1 MASIERD
8 GSKGVVIGVDPHPG
22 SHMACA
28 MDTTGRVLGEC
39 EVSNNE
45 EGIRRLQAWGKAYGR
60 CRWAVEGPAS
70 SFARGMVARLREAGE
85 EVVGIA
91 PAMTAQYR
99 GKRWRG
105 KNDQIDAANAARALL
120 ANPEL
125 PKYEPAPYQ
134 ERLKELTRSYQRLS
148 QELRAT
154 RMAARTLQTAEARA
168 ALEHVAAALEQAVQ
182 GLKASIKVTVT
193 PLAGPLLAR
202 QGVGPIVAGVL
213 LAEAGRVGRFRS
225 RDHFAAFAGCAPIPW
240 ASGAGTAVRVNPG
253 GNRRLNWAAHIVV
266 LGRLRLDPRTRAYRD
281 RKLAQGKTHR
291 EIIRSLKTYVTRELY
306 ACLQA
311 LDSSPSPS

>member
-1 MASIERD
+1 MVSIGRD
-8 GSKGVVIGVDPHPG
+8 GSDGVVIGVDPHPG

-28 MDTTGRVLGEC
+28 MDATGRVVGEC
-39 EVSNNE
+39 EVTND
-45 EGIRRLQAWGKAYGR
+45 EGGIGQLQAWGRAYGK
-60 CRWAVEGPAS
+60 CRWAVEGPATAY
-70 SFARGMVARLREAGE
+70 ARGMVARLRETGE
-85 EVVGIA
+85 EVIGIA

-105 KNDQIDAANAARALL
+105 KNDRIDAANAARALL

-125 PKYEPAPYQ
+125 PRYEPPPYQ

-154 RMAARTLQTAEARA
+154 RMAARTLQTPEARA
-168 ALEHVAAALEQAVQ
+168 ALEHVAAALGQAVHD
-182 GLKASIKVTVT
+182 LKASIKATVT

-202 QGVGPIVAGVL
+202 QGIGPIVAGVV
-213 LAEAGRVGRFRS
+213 LAETGRIGRFRS

-240 ASGAGTAVRVNPG
+240 ASGAGHAVRVNPG

-291 EIIRSLKTYVTRELY
+291 EIIRSLKTYISRELY
-306 ACLQA
+306 ACLQV
-311 LDSSPSPS
+311 LDSTPSPS

>member
-1 MASIERD
+1 MASIGRD
-8 GSKGVVIGVDPHPG
+8 GSTGVVIGVDPHPA

-28 MDTTGRVLGEC
+28 MDATGRVLGEC
-39 EVSNNE
+39 EVSND
-45 EGIRRLQAWGKAYGR
+45 EGGAERLQTWGKAYGK

-85 EVVGIA
+85 EVVAIA

-105 KNDQIDAANAARALL
+105 KNDRIDAANAARALL

-125 PKYEPAPYQ
+125 PRYEPPPYQ

-148 QELRAT
+148 QQLRAT
-154 RMAARTLQTAEARA
+154 RMAARTLQTAEAQA
-168 ALEHVAAALEQAVQ
+168 ALAQVTVALEQAVHD
-182 GLKASIKVTVT
+182 LKATIRATVA
-193 PLAGPLLAR
+193 PLAAPLLAQ
-202 QGVGPIVAGVL
+202 QGVGPIVAGVV

-240 ASGAGTAVRVNPG
+240 ASGAGQAVRVNPG

-266 LGRLRLDPRTRAYRD
+266 LGRLRLDPQTRAYRD
-281 RKLAQGKTHR
+281 RKLNQGKTQR
-291 EIIRSLKTYVTRELY
+291 EIIRSLKTYVCRELY
-306 ACLQA
+306 TCLRTIN
-311 LDSSPSPS
+311 SIPTPS